1 MQATARKGYSARVA
15 GRWGQGVERGD
26 MSPLGALLF
35 QVPPPAIRDR
45 DDSIKRLKNLQ
56 PSMDVE
62 YVVEE
67 EEHLNIMLAQ
77 L

>member
-1 MQATARKGYSARVA
+1 
-15 GRWGQGVERGD
+15 